1 MGKITVVESF
11 ALKAHKCN
19 KREAMRGKVR
29 GFVNR
34 NAVTIVMVPALVL
47 LHWGWY
53 KLQDVEALV
62 KKEEKKD
69 LPIVT
74 VSF

>member
-1 MGKITVVESF
+1 MSVKG
-11 ALKAHKCN
+11 
-19 KREAMRGKVR
+19 R
-29 GFVNR
+29 GFFYR

-47 LHWGWY
+47 IHWGWY
-53 KLQDVEALV
+53 KLQDVEVLV

-74 VSF
+74 VSSKKNFI

>member
-1 MGKITVVESF
+1 
-11 ALKAHKCN
+11 
-19 KREAMRGKVR
+19 MRGKVR
-29 GFVNR
+29 GFFNR
-34 NAVTIVMVPALVL
+34 NMVAIVMVPALVL

-69 LPIVT
+69 IPIVI

>member
-1 MGKITVVESF
+1 MCT
-11 ALKAHKCN
+11 
-19 KREAMRGKVR
+19 KVR
-29 GFVNR
+29 GFFSR
-34 NAVTIVMVPALVL
+34 NAVTIIMVPALVL

-69 LPIVT
+69 LPIVI

>member
-1 MGKITVVESF
+1 MSQ
-11 ALKAHKCN
+11 
-19 KREAMRGKVR
+19 KVR
-29 GFVNR
+29 GFFSR
-34 NAVTIVMVPALVL
+34 NVVAIVTVPALVL
-47 LHWGWY
+47 MHWGWY

-69 LPIVT
+69 LPIVI